1 MYEPA
6 GYHRPVQREHK
17 ALLIALGLT
26 ALGLVLLAIILT
38 GLMVLF
44 LPRG

>member
-1 MYEPA
+1 V
-6 GYHRPVQREHK
+6 RREHK
-17 ALLIALGLT
+17 ALLAVLGMT
-26 ALGLVLLAIILT
+26 ALGLILLAVILA